1 MKREGSSEFNRSVT
15 EVVRRKWLEANPEAS
30 SNDDPVVFETSTIP
44 WWAWV
49 KRFHLPEAELLNG
62 TYNFHQLSD
71 INLSLCTPNLQ
82 YNCNH
87 GTSDLIK
94 SSLTLAISA

>member
-1 MKREGSSEFNRSVT
+1 MT

-62 TYNFHQLSD
+62 MY
-71 INLSLCTPNLQ
+71 
-82 YNCNH
+82 
-87 GTSDLIK
+87 DLISFCLYALLK
-94 SSLTLAISA
+94 CSTIAIVEPQISSSLL